1 MSKNHVVQKKTK
13 KNKDKPFIR
22 FRVRILIFLFVLSF
36 AICFGLYM
44 LAANFNTGFFADEFG
59 MSEII
64 TDDKDES
71 SDTSDGTES
80 SKVEEVPAPDGM
92 TNPVPQSSAVS
103 ESYLSDCC
111 LITDPLLLQMADFS
125 EFNKD
130 NIFGSSDMT
139 AAGCTSTKVDSN
151 FGNATVYDI
160 IKNKKPDVV
169 YIMLGNDLGTSST
182 DDMIASYTTLVNNLH
197 GSLPDMKIYVMQI
210 PPVIYDSDVKS
221 NEKVNDFNNRLL
233 AMCNTI
239 GVHCIDTNTALKN
252 ESGALA
258 EEYWS
263 YETLSLSEKAY
274 ENVCS
279 YILTH
284 TA

>member
-1 MSKNHVVQKKTK
+1 MGKKRVVQRKSNKKK
-13 KNKDKPFIR
+13 EKPFIS
-22 FRVRILIFLFVLSF
+22 FSIGMLIFLFIF
-36 AICFGLYM
+36 AFLVCFGLY
-44 LAANFNTGFFADEFG
+44 LVAANLNSDFFADEFG
-59 MSEII
+59 TSEI
-64 TDDKDES
+64 T
-71 SDTSDGTES
+71 TEDIADVSEPS
-80 SKVEEVPAPDGM
+80 SKNELSEVETVPAPDGL
-92 TNPVPQSSAVS
+92 TNPVPQSEAVRD
-103 ESYLSDCC
+103 SYLEDCC
-111 LITDPLLLQMADFS
+111 LITDSTLIQMADFGSFKS
-125 EFNKD
+125 E
-130 NIFGSSDMT
+130 NIFGSSDIT
-139 AAGCTSTKVDSN
+139 TVNCTSTKVSSN

-160 IKNKKPDVV
+160 VKNKKPNDL

-182 DDMIASYTTLVNNLH
+182 DEMIASYTTLVNNLH
-197 GSLPDMKIYVMQI
+197 GSLPSLNIYVMQI

-252 ESGALA
+252 ESGALK

-263 YETLSLSEKAY
+263 YDTLALSKEAYKA
-274 ENVCS
+274 VCG